1 MVEENTDGQTVYNVY
16 DAMGNRTDFS
26 LFRGTTEIS
35 SISYGYNSNG
45 WMTSMSGNGTSA
57 TYAYDGNGNRT
68 STTYGNGNVVSYT
81 YNAANYPTLV
91 ANRSGS
97 NTISSFVYTYAL
109 DGNVATKTDHTGKV
123 TEYTYDGMNRLTEE
137 VQKKNGVLVQS
148 YAYTFDDFNNRST
161 LTAAGADA
169 YTVAYSYDKNNR
181 LLEDIKTSTD
191 ETAKTLYFYD
201 PNGNQ
206 IGRSMETLTSSQD
219 AESISATTAVASY
232 EKSWYN
238 GFNQMVGTKVDGV
251 EATYSYAPSGLRL
264 SKTIDGTTIDY
275 ALDGD
280 FVAAELNGDTV
291 TARYNRGLELVGSTI
306 GDTTSYYLYNAHGD
320 VVNLTN
326 TSGAATKSYEYDAFG
341 NEVNPAANDTNP
353 FRYCGEYFDAET
365 GRIYLRARYYDPV
378 IGRMLAEDPYG
389 CNIFLAD
396 NDELSSPS
404 NIIQYAD
411 LYIYAAQ
418 NPIMFADYTGL
429 WTLAIG
435 VSGMIEFLG
444 RAESSTMF
452 VVDQDWHIGIVRAS
466 GLGAGTVG
474 GGYSGA
480 LAWTNAPSIYDLKGI
495 GMSAGLS
502 GILGAGI
509 DYTGAGSVSG
519 ATLSLGGVS
528 TPWVE
533 IHTSLSYS
541 DVTDLSW
548 LIPPSTV
555 ESFVRM
561 IRDSLPRNI
570 QTELDS
576 RIGWNL
582 V

>member
-291 TARYNRGLELVGSTI
+291 TARY
-306 GDTTSYYLYNAHGD
+306 
-320 VVNLTN
+320 
-326 TSGAATKSYEYDAFG
+326 
-341 NEVNPAANDTNP
+341 
-353 FRYCGEYFDAET
+353 
-365 GRIYLRARYYDPV
+365 
-378 IGRMLAEDPYG
+378 
-389 CNIFLAD
+389 
-396 NDELSSPS
+396 
-404 NIIQYAD
+404 
-411 LYIYAAQ
+411 
-418 NPIMFADYTGL
+418 
-429 WTLAIG
+429 
-435 VSGMIEFLG
+435 
-444 RAESSTMF
+444 
-452 VVDQDWHIGIVRAS
+452 
-466 GLGAGTVG
+466 TVG
-474 GGYSGA
+474 
-480 LAWTNAPSIYDLKGI
+480 
-495 GMSAGLS
+495 
-502 GILGAGI
+502 
-509 DYTGAGSVSG
+509 
-519 ATLSLGGVS
+519 
-528 TPWVE
+528 
-533 IHTSLSYS
+533 
-541 DVTDLSW
+541 
-548 LIPPSTV
+548 
-555 ESFVRM
+555 
-561 IRDSLPRNI
+561 
-570 QTELDS
+570 
-576 RIGWNL
+576 
-582 V
+582 

>member
-1 MVEENTDGQTVYNVY
+1 
-16 DAMGNRTDFS
+16 
-26 LFRGTTEIS
+26 
-35 SISYGYNSNG
+35 
-45 WMTSMSGNGTSA
+45 
-57 TYAYDGNGNRT
+57 
-68 STTYGNGNVVSYT
+68 
-81 YNAANYPTLV
+81 
-91 ANRSGS
+91 
-97 NTISSFVYTYAL
+97 
-109 DGNVATKTDHTGKV
+109 
-123 TEYTYDGMNRLTEE
+123 
-137 VQKKNGVLVQS
+137 
-148 YAYTFDDFNNRST
+148 
-161 LTAAGADA
+161 
-169 YTVAYSYDKNNR
+169 
-181 LLEDIKTSTD
+181 
-191 ETAKTLYFYD
+191 
-201 PNGNQ
+201 
-206 IGRSMETLTSSQD
+206 METLTSSQD

-341 NEVNPAANDTNP
+341 NEVNPAADDTNP

-365 GRIYLRARYYDPV
+365 GRIYLRARYYDPML
-378 IGRMLAEDPYG
+378 GRMLAEDPYW

-435 VSGMIEFLG
+435 VSGMFEFLG

-452 VVDQDWHIGIVRAS
+452 VVDQDWHIGIVRTS

-474 GGYSGA
+474 GGYSGV
-480 LAWTNAPSIYDLKGI
+480 LAWTNAPSIYDLKGV
-495 GMSAGLS
+495 GMSAGFS
-502 GILGAGI
+502 GILGTGI

-519 ATLSLGGVS
+519 ATLSWGSVG

-533 IHTSLSYS
+533 IHTSLSCS
-541 DVTDLSW
+541 SVTDLSW

-555 ESFVRM
+555 ESFVKM
-561 IRDSLPRNI
+561 IRDSMPRNI

-576 RIGWNL
+576 RIGWDL